1 MHTLYFVLFNHPTL
15 LAAKHRDDKE
25 KKEKD
30 VKDVKEEI
38 KIKEELKEEEPQLK
52 VNHAIN
58 EGLRVIPQIKLQL
71 KEVIIRSWSCVA
83 RFGEDKGRDTKVEY
97 ASAGTDDANG
107 SR

>member
-30 VKDVKEEI
+30 VKEEI
-38 KIKEELKEEEPQLK
+38 KIKEELKEEEPELK

-58 EGLRVIPQIKLQL
+58 EGLRVIPQIKLQI
-71 KEVIIRSWSCVA
+71 KEVIIRSWSCVV
-83 RFGEDKGRDTKVEY
+83 RFREDKGRDTKVEY